1 MSVLNI
7 YLIAAIVTGFCFV
20 TSSLLPAL
28 SPRKRRLLFAVSV
41 FVLVVS
47 QIAMRHSSGYSSV
60 KLTVVEI
67 GEWMAFGVIFG
78 FVFYGW
84 EKVTRLKIK
93 TK

>member
-7 YLIAAIVTGFCFV
+7 YLIAAIVTGFCFI
-20 TSSLLPAL
+20 TSSILPSLNA
-28 SPRKRRLLFAVSV
+28 RKQRLLFAISV
-41 FVLVVS
+41 FVLIVS
-47 QIAMRHSSGYSSV
+47 RIAMLHSSDYSTV
-60 KLTVVEI
+60 KLLTVEI